1 MYNTDLEFQSI
12 FFLCYGI
19 LFGGISGSLLLTI
32 LLIII
37 YEYYVFHVSNFYQP
51 KVREYDRIFV
61 NLIFLLGWILGRVL
75 LLNETGFEDI
85 FENLRF
91 EN

>member
-12 FFLCYGI
+12 FFLCSGI

-37 YEYYVFHVSNFYQP
+37 YEYYVFHVSNFYPQ